1 MLLGPTVCSFI
12 MSVNTPGT
20 LTTWFGCPVIGMFCP
35 AMVRLVISLDPE
47 TPVHEALDSA
57 IATYAVIWFGLPGNK
72 TRFPIADWLSACE
85 DPIATESNPSA
96 VANGVCIAVGAAS
109 ISFCPEDANEPVSII
124 VVGPSSE
131 LIDKAVALPSTD
143 VV

>member
-1 MLLGPTVCSFI
+1 MYIHS
-12 MSVNTPGT
+12 S
-20 LTTWFGCPVIGMFCP
+20 GMIVVLKVASWVSSSIFVACYK
-35 AMVRLVISLDPE
+35 ATMSLDPE
-47 TPVHEALDSA
+47 TSVHEALDSA

-85 DPIATESNPSA
+85 DPIATDSNPSA

-124 VVGPSSE
+124 
-131 LIDKAVALPSTD
+131 
-143 VV
+143 